1 MIKNGIKQFMINLI
15 GIAVAFG
22 LVNFM
27 RNGGK
32 FDFTWHDWP
41 VLLGLLIVFAG
52 VSTMIEL
59 NNKKS

>member
-1 MIKNGIKQFMINLI
+1 MIKNGIKQFIINFI

-27 RNGGK
+27 SNGGK
-32 FDFTWHDWP
+32 FDFTWKNVP
-41 VLLGLLIVFAG
+41 LLLGLIVVFAS

-59 NNKKS
+59 NNQKS